1 MPKDLPGFY
10 FDTQKNRYFP
20 LSSRPSTS
28 PQSTLSRTPS
38 RSSVEVDPS
47 TTPRTISRHTRSAQ
61 TLNQRLLSSPVS
73 HCRPLVNHDI
83 QCTRVA
89 STSRFDFS
97 QTASFGDIT
106 EFCVSLRRLTTVRH
120 VDTLATTKD
129 GSTHVLYSPSA
140 QTYMW
145 PAEINLHSHSQV
157 SSIKI
162 SGQKC
167 VATCFGPVT
176 KVAVQDLHV
185 SGRTTLITLNQVHDV
200 RVSHLQD
207 NALILGAKGKAV
219 YIPDID
225 ISGSVQHLSNF
236 QNSDVFALD
245 RDENFVYTG
254 LRNGSILR
262 HDLRVSSNKHD
273 GQLLFH
279 SRFTPSKNSTSPSPV
294 LYLKLV
300 KDSQLLVSR
309 MNGELC
315 TYDTR
320 FPVHSTPSQIF
331 TGHRNSVTQ
340 KLGIC
345 IDPMHEFLF
354 AAGEDRCIRGW
365 SLRTGKALH
374 GISSVA
380 VFVPTSTSRSSSS
393 STLYPDLNQFR
404 NPFNTEF
411 PTPIPTMQVTEESD
425 GSLCLW
431 AGMNMALVVP
441 GNHSDIIPP
450 PPQNPPT
457 IEDVGRARLYETTM
471 NFLRLQCGTLAN
483 APTDAECGEVT
494 RYALAVVAQ
503 NALVAPAWFNSAL
516 QVALQPI
523 LQAALQPILHEVQG
537 LRNDVQDLRNGVQD
551 LRNDVQGL
559 CKGVQGLRNDVDHV

>member
-106 EFCVSLRRLTTVRH
+106 EFCS
-120 VDTLATTKD
+120 ATSD
-129 GSTHVLYSPSA
+129 NGSTRRYIGDNKGWLYTCSVYDDISFDNRLEALNQYPPTDSPSA

-374 GISSVA
+374 GNSSVA
-380 VFVPTSTSRSSSS
+380 ASVPASTSRSSSS
-393 STLYPDLNQFR
+393 STSYPDLNQFR

-411 PTPIPTMQVTEESD
+411 PTPIPTMQVTEESN

-431 AGMNMALVVP
+431 AG
-441 GNHSDIIPP
+441 SR
-450 PPQNPPT
+450 QT
-457 IEDVGRARLYETTM
+457 LYQYYLGQYSKT
-471 NFLRLQCGTLAN
+471 C
-483 APTDAECGEVT
+483 
-494 RYALAVVAQ
+494 
-503 NALVAPAWFNSAL
+503 
-516 QVALQPI
+516 
-523 LQAALQPILHEVQG
+523 
-537 LRNDVQDLRNGVQD
+537 
-551 LRNDVQGL
+551 
-559 CKGVQGLRNDVDHV
+559 

>member
-28 PQSTLSRTPS
+28 PQSTLSSPKRS
-38 RSSVEVDPS
+38 GSSVEVDPPN
-47 TTPRTISRHTRSAQ
+47 TPRVISHHTRSAQ
-61 TLNQRLLSSPVS
+61 TLNQRLLSSPFS
-73 HCRPLVNHDI
+73 SDI
-83 QCTRVA
+83 QCTRIA

-106 EFCVSLRRLTTVRH
+106 EFCS
-120 VDTLATTKD
+120 ATSD
-129 GSTHVLYSPSA
+129 NGSTRRYIGDNKGWLYTCSVA

-219 YIPDID
+219 YMPNID
-225 ISGSVQHLSNF
+225 ISGSVQHLSNP

-245 RDENFVYTG
+245 RDENLIYTG
-254 LRNGSILR
+254 LRNGSITR

-300 KDSQLLVSR
+300 KDSQLLVSQ

-345 IDPMHEFLF
+345 IDPLHEFLF

-374 GISSVA
+374 GTSSVA
-380 VFVPTSTSRSSSS
+380 TCVPALTSRSSSS
-393 STLYPDLNQFR
+393 STSYSDLTQFR

-431 AGMNMALVVP
+431 AG
-441 GNHSDIIPP
+441 SR
-450 PPQNPPT
+450 QT
-457 IEDVGRARLYETTM
+457 LYQY
-471 NFLRLQCGTLAN
+471 FLGQYSKTC
-483 APTDAECGEVT
+483 
-494 RYALAVVAQ
+494 
-503 NALVAPAWFNSAL
+503 
-516 QVALQPI
+516 
-523 LQAALQPILHEVQG
+523 
-537 LRNDVQDLRNGVQD
+537 
-551 LRNDVQGL
+551 
-559 CKGVQGLRNDVDHV
+559 

>member
-106 EFCVSLRRLTTVRH
+106 EFCS
-120 VDTLATTKD
+120 ATSD
-129 GSTHVLYSPSA
+129 NGSTRRYIGDNKGWLYTCS
-140 QTYMW
+140 TYMW

-225 ISGSVQHLSNF
+225 ISGSVQHLSNP

-245 RDENFVYTG
+245 RDENLIYTG
-254 LRNGSILR
+254 LRNGSIIR
-262 HDLRVSSNKHD
+262 HDLRVSPNKHD
-273 GQLLFH
+273 GQLLFN

-331 TGHRNSVTQ
+331 TGHRNS
-340 KLGIC
+340 GIC

-374 GISSVA
+374 GNSSVA
-380 VFVPTSTSRSSSS
+380 ASVPASTSRSSSS
-393 STLYPDLNQFR
+393 STSYPDLNQFR

-411 PTPIPTMQVTEESD
+411 PTPIPTMQVAEESD

-431 AGMNMALVVP
+431 AG
-441 GNHSDIIPP
+441 SR
-450 PPQNPPT
+450 QT
-457 IEDVGRARLYETTM
+457 LYQYYLGQYSKT
-471 NFLRLQCGTLAN
+471 C
-483 APTDAECGEVT
+483 
-494 RYALAVVAQ
+494 
-503 NALVAPAWFNSAL
+503 
-516 QVALQPI
+516 
-523 LQAALQPILHEVQG
+523 
-537 LRNDVQDLRNGVQD
+537 
-551 LRNDVQGL
+551 
-559 CKGVQGLRNDVDHV
+559 

>member
-28 PQSTLSRTPS
+28 SQNTLSSSKRS
-38 RSSVEVDPS
+38 GSSVEVDPP
-47 TTPRTISRHTRSAQ
+47 TTPRVISHHTRSAQ
-61 TLNQRLLSSPVS
+61 SLNQRLLSSPVP

-106 EFCVSLRRLTTVRH
+106 EFCS
-120 VDTLATTKD
+120 ATSD
-129 GSTHVLYSPSA
+129 NGSTRRYIGDNKGWLYTCS
-140 QTYMW
+140 TYMW

-219 YIPDID
+219 YIPNID
-225 ISGSVQHLSNF
+225 ISGSVQHLSNP

-245 RDENFVYTG
+245 RDENLIYTG
-254 LRNGSILR
+254 LRNGSIIR

-279 SRFTPSKNSTSPSPV
+279 SRFTPSKKSTSPSPV

-380 VFVPTSTSRSSSS
+380 VSVPASTSRSSSS
-393 STLYPDLNQFR
+393 STSYSDLNQFR

-411 PTPIPTMQVTEESD
+411 PTPIPTMQVAEESN

-431 AGMNMALVVP
+431 AG
-441 GNHSDIIPP
+441 SR
-450 PPQNPPT
+450 QT
-457 IEDVGRARLYETTM
+457 LYQYYLGQYSKT
-471 NFLRLQCGTLAN
+471 C
-483 APTDAECGEVT
+483 
-494 RYALAVVAQ
+494 
-503 NALVAPAWFNSAL
+503 
-516 QVALQPI
+516 
-523 LQAALQPILHEVQG
+523 
-537 LRNDVQDLRNGVQD
+537 
-551 LRNDVQGL
+551 
-559 CKGVQGLRNDVDHV
+559 